1 MDAGEDGR
9 APEELAAALERERL
23 LATIGREAAAARD
36 MIAIL
41 EAVLIPLAEV
51 VRFKGGSISL
61 IEDGVLALA
70 AARGLVDDDAWRV
83 RVPVGTGIS
92 GWVAA
97 TGRPYRSDDLDAEHA
112 VLPSSRN
119 VGSNA
124 LIRSYLA
131 VPLIA
136 QGRVLGILQVDS
148 AARAAFNAE
157 HEELLQA
164 IAAQV
169 AEAVERV
176 RADRGE
182 REQIQTLEREND
194 LLRAQAAELRPQNE
208 ALRDEAT
215 RLTARNEQLR
225 AQRRE
230 LAARAARIK
239 ALVRQSDQRAAELEQ
254 TVARLKEVEQGRDDF
269 ISMVSHDLRTP
280 ITSIKG
286 LVQLTAQRLK
296 RENLDRARALAG
308 LGQAEAQID
317 RLVALVND
325 LLDVSRIQG
334 QRLELRRAPL
344 DLMPL
349 LRGAVDRLQA
359 TTAAHTLRLSGLAV
373 AETTEGVTG
382 EGATGE
388 GATGESV
395 TGEGATA
402 VTPLW
407 VDGDARRLDQVLD
420 NLLTNAIKYSLMG
433 GAIDVEVRIAPRSP
447 RSATDPLAGV
457 AKTAE
462 ETARDADDAATA
474 VAGVSGDEALVSIR
488 DRGIGIPP
496 GDRDTL
502 FERFGRAANAAAQ
515 GVPGFGLGLYI
526 SRAIA
531 EQHGGRLWLADSGD
545 AGSTFVLALPL
556 RVTSDE

>member
-1 MDAGEDGR
+1 VDADEGGR
-9 APEELAAALERERL
+9 NPEELAAALERERV
-23 LATIGREAAAARD
+23 LAAIGREVAAARD
-36 MIAIL
+36 MGAIL
-41 EAVLIPLAEV
+41 ESVLAPLTGV
-51 VRFKGGSISL
+51 MRFKGGSISL
-61 IEDGVLALA
+61 IEDGALTLA
-70 AARGLVDDDAWRV
+70 AARGLVDEAAWRV
-83 RVPVGTGIS
+83 RMPVGTGIS

-97 TGRPYRSDDLDAEHA
+97 TGRPYRSDDLDAEHVVRPA
-112 VLPSSRN
+112 SRN
-119 VGSNA
+119 VGTNA

-131 VPLIA
+131 VPLIV
-136 QGRVLGILQVDS
+136 QGRVLGIVQVDS
-148 AARAAFNAE
+148 AARAAFDAE

-176 RADRGE
+176 RAEGAE
-182 REQIQTLEREND
+182 RAQVQALEVEND
-194 LLRAQAAELRPQNE
+194 VLRARAAELGPQNE
-208 ALRDEAT
+208 ALRDEAA

-230 LAARAARIK
+230 LAARAARIED
-239 ALVRQSDQRAAELEQ
+239 LVRQSDQRTAQLER

-286 LVQLTAQRLK
+286 LVQLTAQRLR

-334 QRLELRRAPL
+334 QRLELRPAPL

-359 TTAAHTLRLSGLAV
+359 TTAAHTLRLSGPTPAV
-373 AETTEGVTG
+373 GETSETSETG
-382 EGATGE
+382 A
-388 GATGESV
+388 A
-395 TGEGATA
+395 
-402 VTPLW
+402 LW
-407 VDGDARRLDQVLD
+407 IDGDARRLDQVLD
-420 NLLTNAIKYSLMG
+420 NLLTNAIKYSVAG
-433 GAIDVEVRIAPRSP
+433 GAIDVEARVGPYAARSVTDAPVG
-447 RSATDPLAGV
+447 AA
-457 AKTAE
+457 
-462 ETARDADDAATA
+462 ETAGDADGAATA
-474 VAGVSGDEALVSIR
+474 SAGVGGDEVQISIR

-496 GDRDTL
+496 GDRGAL

-545 AGSTFVLALPL
+545 SGSTFVLALPR
-556 RVTSDE
+556 RVVSE

>member
-9 APEELAAALERERL
+9 APGELAAALEREHL
-23 LATIGREAAAARD
+23 LAAIGREAAAARD
-36 MIAIL
+36 MGAIL
-41 EAVLIPLAEV
+41 EAVLTPLSGV
-51 VRFKGGSISL
+51 MRFKGGSISL
-61 IEDGVLALA
+61 IEDGALTLT
-70 AARGLVDDDAWRV
+70 AARGLVDEAAWRV

-97 TGRPYRSDDLDAEHA
+97 NGRPYRSDDLDAEDVVRPA
-112 VLPSSRN
+112 ARN
-119 VGSNA
+119 VGANA

-131 VPLIA
+131 VPLMA

-148 AARAAFNAE
+148 AAHAAFTAE

-169 AEAVERV
+169 ADAVERV
-176 RADRGE
+176 HAEGGE
-182 REQIQTLEREND
+182 REQIQALKREND

-208 ALRDEAT
+208 ALRDKAT

-230 LAARAARIK
+230 LAARAARIED
-239 ALVRQSDQRAAELEQ
+239 LVRQSDQRTAELER

-286 LVQLTAQRLK
+286 LVQLTAQRLR
-296 RENLDRARALAG
+296 RENLDRERALAG

-349 LRGAVDRLQA
+349 LRSAVDRLQA
-359 TTAAHTLRLSGLAV
+359 TTAAHTLRLCGPAV
-373 AETTEGVTG
+373 G
-382 EGATGE
+382 E
-388 GATGESV
+388 TGES
-395 TGEGATA
+395 ATA
-402 VTPLW
+402 LW
-407 VDGDARRLDQVLD
+407 IDGDARRLDQVLD
-420 NLLTNAIKYSLMG
+420 NLLTNAIKYSLTG
-433 GAIDVEVRIAPRSP
+433 GAIDVEVRTTPRSP
-447 RSATDPLAGV
+447 RSATDPPVDAVETAGV
-457 AKTAE
+457 ADGVAIE
-462 ETARDADDAATA
+462 PAGVADDE
-474 VAGVSGDEALVSIR
+474 VLVSIR

-496 GDRDTL
+496 GDRAAL
-502 FERFGRAANAAAQ
+502 FERFGRAANAAAR

-526 SRAIA
+526 SRAIV
-531 EQHGGRLWLADSGD
+531 EQHGGRLWLADSGES
-545 AGSTFVLALPL
+545 GSTFALALPL
-556 RVTSDE
+556 RVVSG

>member
-41 EAVLIPLAEV
+41 EAVLIPLAEI

-70 AARGLVDDDAWRV
+70 AARGLVDDAAWRV

-97 TGRPYRSDDLDAEHA
+97 TGHPYRSDDLDAEHA

-239 ALVRQSDQRAAELEQ
+239 ALVRQSDQRAAELER

-359 TTAAHTLRLSGLAV
+359 TTAAHTLRLGRPAV
-373 AETTEGVTG
+373 GETTESATG

-388 GATGESV
+388 GA

-457 AKTAE
+457 AETAE
-462 ETARDADDAATA
+462 EMVRDADDAATA

-488 DRGIGIPP
+488 DRGIGIPL

-556 RVTSDE
+556 RVTSG

>member
-1 MDAGEDGR
+1 MDAGEGGR
-9 APEELAAALERERL
+9 NAEELAAALEREQV
-23 LATIGREAAAARD
+23 LAAIGREAAAARD
-36 MIAIL
+36 MGAIL
-41 EAVLIPLAEV
+41 ESVLTPLSGV
-51 VRFKGGSISL
+51 MRFKGGSIAL

-70 AARGLVDDDAWRV
+70 AARGLVDEAAWRV

-97 TGRPYRSDDLDAEHA
+97 TGRPYRSDDLDAEA
-112 VLPSSRN
+112 VVRPASRN
-119 VGSNA
+119 VGTNA

-131 VPLIA
+131 VPLVV
-136 QGRVLGILQVDS
+136 QGRVLGIVQVDS
-148 AARAAFNAE
+148 SARAAFDAG

-164 IAAQV
+164 IAMQV

-176 RADRGE
+176 RADRAE
-182 REQIQTLEREND
+182 REQIQTLELEND
-194 LLRAQAAELRPQNE
+194 LLRAQAAELGPRNE

-215 RLTARNEQLR
+215 RLTARNEQLQ

-230 LAARAARIK
+230 LAARAARIED
-239 ALVRQSDQRAAELEQ
+239 LVRQSDQRTAELER

-286 LVQLTAQRLK
+286 LVQLTAQRLR
-296 RENLDRARALAG
+296 RENLDRTRALAG

-334 QRLELRRAPL
+334 QQLELRRAPL

-349 LRGAVDRLQA
+349 LRSAVDHLQA
-359 TTAAHTLRLSGLAV
+359 TTAAHTLRLCGPAV
-373 AETTEGVTG
+373 GETAE
-382 EGATGE
+382 
-388 GATGESV
+388 S
-395 TGEGATA
+395 ATA
-402 VTPLW
+402 LW
-407 VDGDARRLDQVLD
+407 IDGDARRLDQVLD
-420 NLLTNAIKYSLMG
+420 NLLTNAIKYSLEG
-433 GAIDVEVRIAPRSP
+433 GAIDVEVRTAPRSP
-447 RSATDPLAGV
+447 RSATDPPAEAVETAGAADGGVTEPAGV
-457 AKTAE
+457 T
-462 ETARDADDAATA
+462 DDE
-474 VAGVSGDEALVSIR
+474 VLVSIR

-502 FERFGRAANAAAQ
+502 FERFGRAANAAAR

-526 SRAIA
+526 SRAIT

-556 RVTSDE
+556 RVTSD